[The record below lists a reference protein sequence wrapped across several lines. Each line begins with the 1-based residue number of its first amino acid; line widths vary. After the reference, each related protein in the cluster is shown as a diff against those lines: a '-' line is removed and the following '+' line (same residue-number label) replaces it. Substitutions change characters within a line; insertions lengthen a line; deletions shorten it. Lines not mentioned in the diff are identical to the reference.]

1 MSDPYAFEN
10 TIYSKNNGVALLT
23 LNYPEYMNS
32 LGGDMVEGWL
42 AALDDA
48 ETDSYTHLTMPTN
61 REV

>member
-23 LNYPEYMNS
+23 LNNPEKMNS

-42 AALDDA
+42 AALEDA
-48 ETDSYTHLTMPTN
+48 EPAPD
-61 REV
+61 